1 LRKTLISPV
10 EWMQTVGPVRQNLPQ
25 SPGKIRPVLVV
36 RSAGNALAR
45 PCHGPALA
53 EEAPSKRSLME
64 KPSGGIG
71 REILIRGSFVM
82 LPGIFGTAR
91 ARRDLTAER
100 VGGRAFAATPE
111 HTTTCPFPF

>member
-10 EWMQTVGPVRQNLPQ
+10 EWMLAVGRVGQNLPL

-53 EEAPSKRSLME
+53 EGSPSKRCLIE

-71 REILIRGSFVM
+71 REILIRNSFVM

-111 HTTTCPFPF
+111 HTTSCPFPY